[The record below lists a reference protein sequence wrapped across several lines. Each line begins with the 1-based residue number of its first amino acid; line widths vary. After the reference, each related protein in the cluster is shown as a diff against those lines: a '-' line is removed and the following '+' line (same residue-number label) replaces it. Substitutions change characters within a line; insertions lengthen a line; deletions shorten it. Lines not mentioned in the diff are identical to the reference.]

1 MPFVNSSGRASV
13 LDLEWIAERRIREA
27 IERGDFDRL
36 PGAGKPLALDDE
48 PLVPEDLRV
57 AYRILKNAGYA
68 PPEVRA
74 LRQVA
79 ELERW
84 IAAAT
89 DAESKRKA
97 LARLALLRASLES
110 HRGPRTS
117 LDDPRY
123 ADRLLG
129 RFDRGAPSNA
139 SNGHDDDC

>member
-1 MPFVNSSGRASV
+1 M

-27 IERGDFDRL
+27 IERGDFDQL
-36 PGAGKPLALDDE
+36 PGAGKPLALDDD

-68 PPEVRA
+68 PPEVHS
-74 LRQVA
+74 LRRIA

-84 IAAAT
+84 IACASG
-89 DAESKRKA
+89 AEAKRKA
-97 LARLALLRASLES
+97 LARLALLRAALDARPGAR
-110 HRGPRTS
+110 RG

-129 RFDRGAPSNA
+129 RFERGAA
-139 SNGHDDDC
+139 SSERDDRS